1 VASNLW
7 PASPLRNQDWIIQ
20 AETSIIGFM
29 SEAIYWSASTIATAI
44 RAGNLT
50 SREIVDACLERIEQ
64 VNPKINAVVQLVA
77 ERACAEADELDR
89 LAASGR
95 FRGPLH
101 GVPITIKD
109 SLDSEGIVSTGGTM
123 GRKDFVP
130 RQDAPVVARLRDAG
144 AVLLGKTNTP
154 ELTLSA
160 ETSNL
165 IYGRTLNPYD
175 LERSP
180 GGSSGGSAAIIACG
194 GAALE
199 LGSDTGGSIREPAH
213 FCGITGIKPT
223 SGRTSRSGHIV
234 PYGGGVMDSLTQIGP
249 MARYVEDLVL
259 ALPIICGPDGRDPA
273 VVPVTIG
280 NPAEVELS
288 NLRIAWYADNGILVA
303 ADDIQ
308 RVVADTARQ
317 LQAQRFN
324 IEQKQLPGMRELVN
338 LSTELRESAN
348 AGLIMRLLQRYDTQ
362 QPGPDLAGY
371 LTADG
376 IARANSVDPV
386 LMEAI
391 DEARSRALGFFAD
404 YDAIL
409 CPPSHVL
416 ARPHQASHGDSFD
429 DWSYVTIHNLLG
441 WPGLSVRAGTSAD
454 GLPVGVQV
462 VAAPWRE
469 DIVLALALK
478 IEALMGGYQK
488 PPL

>member
-1 VASNLW
+1 
-7 PASPLRNQDWIIQ
+7 
-20 AETSIIGFM
+20 M
-29 SEAIYWSASTIATAI
+29 SEAIYWSACRIAAEI
-44 RAGNLT
+44 RAGNLS

-64 VNPKINAVVQLVA
+64 VNPKINAVVRLVA
-77 ERACAEADELDR
+77 ERARKEADALDR

-123 GRKDFVP
+123 GRKDFIP

-154 ELTLSA
+154 ELTLSG

-180 GGSSGGSAAIIACG
+180 GGSSGGSAAIVACG

-223 SGRTSRSGHIV
+223 SGRTPRSGHIV

-273 VVPVTIG
+273 VVPVALG
-280 NPAEVELS
+280 DSAGVDLS
-288 NLRIAWYADNGILVA
+288 KLRIAWYADNGILAA
-303 ADDIQ
+303 ADEIQ
-308 RVVADTARQ
+308 RVVAETARQ

-324 IEQKQLPGMRELVN
+324 IEQELLPGMRELVN
-338 LSTELRESAN
+338 LSTGLRESAN
-348 AGLIMRLLQRYDTQ
+348 AGLIMRLLQRYGTT

-376 IARANSVDPV
+376 IASANSLDPA

-409 CPPSHVL
+409 CPSSHAL
-416 ARPHQASHGDSFD
+416 ARPHGASHGDSFD
-429 DWSYVTIHNLLG
+429 DWSYVTIYNLLG

-469 DIVLALALK
+469 DIALALALK
-478 IEALMGGYQK
+478 IETLMGGYQK

>member
-1 VASNLW
+1 
-7 PASPLRNQDWIIQ
+7 
-20 AETSIIGFM
+20 M
-29 SEAIYWSASTIATAI
+29 SEAIYWSACRIAAAI
-44 RAGNLT
+44 RVGNLS

-64 VNPKINAVVQLVA
+64 VNPKINAVVQLVT
-77 ERACAEADELDR
+77 ERARKEADALDQ
-89 LAASGR
+89 LAASGQ

-123 GRKDFVP
+123 GRKDFIP
-130 RQDAPVVARLRDAG
+130 RQDAPVLARLRDAG

-180 GGSSGGSAAIIACG
+180 GGSSGGSAANVACA

-213 FCGITGIKPT
+213 LCGITGIKPT
-223 SGRTSRSGHIV
+223 SGRTPRSGHIV

-273 VVPVTIG
+273 VVPVTLG
-280 NPAEVELS
+280 DPAEVDLS
-288 NLRIAWYADNGILVA
+288 KLRIAWYTDNGILA
-303 ADDIQ
+303 AAEDIQ
-308 RVVADTARQ
+308 RVLAETARQ
-317 LQAQRFN
+317 LQAQRFK
-324 IEQKQLPGMRELVN
+324 IEHKLLPGMRELVN
-338 LSTELRESAN
+338 LSTGLRESAN
-348 AGLIMRLLQRYDTQ
+348 AGLIMRLLQRYGTK

-376 IARANSVDPV
+376 IASANSLDPA

-409 CPPSHVL
+409 CPPSHAL
-416 ARPHQASHGDSFD
+416 ARPHGASHEDSFD
-429 DWSYVTIHNLLG
+429 DWSYATIHNLLG
-441 WPGLSVRAGTSAD
+441 WPGVSVRAGTSAD

-469 DIVLALALK
+469 DIALALALK
-478 IEALMGGYQK
+478 IETLMGGYQK

>member
-1 VASNLW
+1 
-7 PASPLRNQDWIIQ
+7 
-20 AETSIIGFM
+20 M
-29 SEAIYWSASTIATAI
+29 SEAIYWSASRIAAEI

-50 SREIVDACLERIEQ
+50 SREIVDACLERIER
-64 VNPKINAVVQLVA
+64 VNPKINAVVQLVT
-77 ERACAEADELDR
+77 ERARKEADELDR
-89 LAASGR
+89 LAVSGR
-95 FRGPLH
+95 FMGPLH

-123 GRKDFVP
+123 GRKDFIP

-154 ELTLSA
+154 ELTLSG
-160 ETSNL
+160 ETNNL

-213 FCGITGIKPT
+213 LCGITGIKPT
-223 SGRTSRSGHIV
+223 SGCTPRSGHIV

-280 NPAEVELS
+280 NPAEVDLS
-288 NLRIAWYADNGILVA
+288 KLRIAWYADNGILAA

-308 RVVADTARQ
+308 RVVVETARQ

-324 IEQKQLPGMRELVN
+324 IEQKLLPGMRELVD
-338 LSTELRESAN
+338 LSTGLRESAN
-348 AGLIMRLLQRYDTQ
+348 AGLIIRLLQRYGTQ

-376 IARANSVDPV
+376 ISSANSLDPA

-409 CPPSHVL
+409 CPPAHAL
-416 ARPHQASHGDSFD
+416 ARPHGASHGDSFD
-429 DWSYVTIHNLLG
+429 DWSYATIYNLLG

-469 DIVLALALK
+469 DIALALALK
-478 IEALMGGYQK
+478 IETLMGGFQK

>member
-1 VASNLW
+1 
-7 PASPLRNQDWIIQ
+7 
-20 AETSIIGFM
+20 M
-29 SEAIYWSASTIATAI
+29 SKAIYWSACRIAAEI
-44 RAGNLT
+44 RAGNLN

-64 VNPKINAVVQLVA
+64 VNPKINAVVQLVTD
-77 ERACAEADELDR
+77 RARKEADALDR
-89 LAASGR
+89 LAASGQ

-123 GRKDFVP
+123 GRKDFIP

-154 ELTLSA
+154 ELTLSG

-175 LERSP
+175 LKRSP

-213 FCGITGIKPT
+213 LCGITGIKPT
-223 SGRTSRSGHIV
+223 SGSTPRSGHIV

-280 NPAEVELS
+280 DPAEVDLS
-288 NLRIAWYADNGILVA
+288 KLRIAWYADNGILAA

-308 RVVADTARQ
+308 RVVVETARQ

-324 IEQKQLPGMRELVN
+324 IEKKLLPGMRELVN
-338 LSTELRESAN
+338 LSTGLRESAN
-348 AGLIMRLLQRYDTQ
+348 AGLIIRLLQRYGTQ

-376 IARANSVDPV
+376 IASANSLDPA

-409 CPPSHVL
+409 CPPAHAL
-416 ARPHQASHGDSFD
+416 ARPHGASHGDSFD

-441 WPGLSVRAGTSAD
+441 WPGLSVRAGTSAE

-462 VAAPWRE
+462 VAPPWRE
-469 DIVLALALK
+469 DIALALGLK
-478 IEALMGGYQK
+478 IETLMGGYQK

>member
-1 VASNLW
+1 
-7 PASPLRNQDWIIQ
+7 
-20 AETSIIGFM
+20 M
-29 SEAIYWSASTIATAI
+29 SEAIYWSASRIAAEI
-44 RAGNLT
+44 RAAKLT
-50 SREIVDACLERIEQ
+50 SREITNACLERIEQ
-64 VNPKINAVVQLVA
+64 VNPKINAVVQLVT
-77 ERACAEADELDR
+77 ERACREADGLDR

-95 FRGPLH
+95 FMGPLH

-123 GRKDFVP
+123 GRKDFIP
-130 RQDAPVVARLRDAG
+130 QQDAPVVARLRDAG

-160 ETSNL
+160 ETNNL

-213 FCGITGIKPT
+213 LCGITGIKPT
-223 SGRTSRSGHIV
+223 SGRTPRSGHIV

-273 VVPVTIG
+273 VVPVTLG
-280 NPAEVELS
+280 NPAAVDLS
-288 NLRIAWYADNGILVA
+288 KLRIAWYADNGILAA

-308 RVVADTARQ
+308 RVVAETARQ

-324 IEQKQLPGMRELVN
+324 IEQKLLPGMRELVN

-348 AGLIMRLLQRYDTQ
+348 AGLIIRLLQRYGTQ

-376 IARANSVDPV
+376 IASANSLDPA

-409 CPPSHVL
+409 CPPAHAL
-416 ARPHQASHGDSFD
+416 ARPHHASHGDSFD

-469 DIVLALALK
+469 DIALALALK
-478 IEALMGGYQK
+478 IETLMGGYQK

>member
-1 VASNLW
+1 
-7 PASPLRNQDWIIQ
+7 
-20 AETSIIGFM
+20 M
-29 SEAIYWSASTIATAI
+29 SEAIYWSACRIAAEI
-44 RAGNLT
+44 RAGNLS

-64 VNPKINAVVQLVA
+64 VNPKINAVVRLVA
-77 ERACAEADELDR
+77 ERARKEADALDR

-123 GRKDFVP
+123 GRKDFIP

-180 GGSSGGSAAIIACG
+180 GGSSGGSAAIVACG

-223 SGRTSRSGHIV
+223 SGRTPRSGHIV

-273 VVPVTIG
+273 VVPVALG
-280 NPAEVELS
+280 DSAGVDLS
-288 NLRIAWYADNGILVA
+288 KLRIAWYADNGILAA
-303 ADDIQ
+303 ADEIQ
-308 RVVADTARQ
+308 RVVAETARQ

-324 IEQKQLPGMRELVN
+324 IEQELLPGMRELVN
-338 LSTELRESAN
+338 LSTGLRESAN
-348 AGLIMRLLQRYDTQ
+348 AGLIMRLLQRYGTT

-376 IARANSVDPV
+376 IASANSLDPA

-409 CPPSHVL
+409 CPSSHAL
-416 ARPHQASHGDSFD
+416 ARPHGASHGDSFD
-429 DWSYVTIHNLLG
+429 DWSYVTIYNLLG

-469 DIVLALALK
+469 DIALALALK
-478 IEALMGGYQK
+478 IETLMGGYQK